1 MKTYTLEI
9 YKQDKNN
16 KYTLVETMQKSE
28 LEALKQYF
36 NVMHKLVSFARLK
49 NVQVMCDYVLKFD
62 IIFKRS
68 VSNGS
73 QNWIYKYSINES
85 VN

>member
-1 MKTYTLEI
+1 MKSYTLEI

-16 KYTLVETMQKSE
+16 KYMLVETMQKSE

-36 NVMHKLVSFARLK
+36 NVMHKLVSFATLK
-49 NVQVMCDYVLKFD
+49 NVKIMCDYILKFD
-62 IIFKRS
+62 IVFKRS

>member
-16 KYTLVETMQKSE
+16 KYMLVETMQKSE

-36 NVMHKLVSFARLK
+36 NIMHKLVPFARLN

-62 IIFKRS
+62 IVFKRN